1 MAQSLM
7 NFIKD
12 CKVTRVLNSVAAGT
26 TDQTT
31 SVVDMQGF
39 DSVAFLL
46 GLGDITSGSVL
57 TLTVKTNTANSTS
70 SPTPVAVT
78 GGVTGPITAGATD
91 NDNGTYIVDVC
102 RPLARYVFAVLNR
115 TTQNAAVDGIWAI
128 QYNARNLPVTQDA
141 TTVLQTALAL
151 AQ

>member
-1 MAQSLM
+1 MAQGLM
-7 NFIKD
+7 NFLKD
-12 CKVTRVLNSVAAGT
+12 CKVTRVLNDAVAGT
-26 TDQTT
+26 SDQTT
-31 SVVDMQGF
+31 TVIDMQGF

-46 GLGDITSGSVL
+46 GLGDITSTCVL

-78 GGVTGPITAGATD
+78 GGVVGPITAGATD
-91 NDNGTYIVDVC
+91 NDNGTYIVEVM
-102 RPLARYVFAVLNR
+102 RPTARYVFAVLNR
-115 TTQNAAVDGIWAI
+115 TTANAVVDGIWAI
-128 QYNARNLPVTQDA
+128 QFNAKTLPVTQDA